1 VTYKRKEY
9 RTAEKMADIVRGL
22 VEWINGE
29 LTKLEIESTKPEV
42 RGIQF
47 EKLAELPQRFKEGDL
62 CYGAAGVFGG
72 QAGLYIR
79 DGNNWRKL

>member
-1 VTYKRKEY
+1 VTYKRKGY
-9 RTAEKMADIVRGL
+9 RSVEKMGDQVRV

-29 LTKLEIESTKPEV
+29 LAKVEIESTKPEV

-47 EKLAELPQRFKEGDL
+47 EKLAELPQRYKEGDL

>member
-1 VTYKRKEY
+1 MTYKRKGY
-9 RTAEKMADIVRGL
+9 RSVEKMGDQVRV

-29 LTKLEIESTKPEV
+29 LAKVEIESTKPEV

-47 EKLAELPQRFKEGDL
+47 EKLAELPQRYKEGDL